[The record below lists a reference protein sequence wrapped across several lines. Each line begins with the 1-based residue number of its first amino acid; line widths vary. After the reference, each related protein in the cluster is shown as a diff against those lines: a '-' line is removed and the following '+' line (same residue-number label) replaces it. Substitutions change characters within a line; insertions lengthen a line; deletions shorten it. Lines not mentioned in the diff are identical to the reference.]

1 MLKHD
6 LRTPDRRTA
15 LAQSGASY
23 WVQSRWPVTSL
34 AFTAPLLVLY
44 EVGVLVLRQDAFRNG
59 ADVWM
64 RRRLDHLGF
73 GQYFLLPLLTVCLL
87 LGWQYISRQPWR
99 FSPSVLY
106 GMAGECGL
114 LAGGLWLLLWLE
126 GLVAG
131 SLRLSLRGSLGTVVA
146 YLGAGIYEEL
156 LFRVILLV
164 SAIGLLRWLRAGPWA
179 SMLGGILVTSLLFA
193 AAHHVY
199 GEPFVWFSFVFRTLA
214 GGFFAVLF
222 LYRGFGIAAGT
233 HAGYDVL
240 IALTSAAAGRC

>member
-6 LRTPDRRTA
+6 LPA
-15 LAQSGASY
+15 SEPPVLAESGASY
-23 WVQSRWPVTSL
+23 WVQSRWPVTGL
-34 AFTAPLLVLY
+34 AFTAPLLILY
-44 EVGVLVLRQDAFRNG
+44 EAGVLVLREDVFRNG

-64 RRRLDHLGF
+64 RRHLNHLGF

-99 FSPSVLY
+99 FSASVLY

-114 LAGGLWLLLWLE
+114 LAAGLWLLLWLE

-131 SLRLSLRGSLGTVVA
+131 SLGMCLPCSLGIVVA

-156 LFRVILLV
+156 LFRLLLLTGT
-164 SAIGLLRWLRAGPWA
+164 IGLLRWLRAGPGT
-179 SMLGGILVTSLLFA
+179 STLGGILVSSLLFA
-193 AAHHVY
+193 AAHHIY
-199 GEPFVWFSFVFRTLA
+199 GEPFAWFAFTFRTLA
-214 GGFFAVLF
+214 GAFFAVLF

-240 IALTSAAAGRC
+240 IALSTAAGG